1 MPVFDLRGTHG
12 SGKSHLVHTL
22 LRRYGNRPILGEGT
36 RSGYTPKRKGL
47 PGGASRE
54 ILGHHAHRLGLAV
67 VGPYTKVCGGC
78 DAVRTQ
84 DEVCRRVRLFSQEYP
99 RVMLEGI
106 LVAHT
111 YSRYL
116 ALARE
121 LGDYTFLFLDTP
133 LGVCIARVKARRL
146 ERGNMKPLD
155 PKNVVRDHERV
166 HNVLPGLFRGAG
178 LRVVILDWQD
188 ATGQALEVIRNGS
201 QG

>member
-22 LRRYGNRPILGEGT
+22 LRRYGNRPILGEA
-36 RSGYTPKRKGL
+36 
-47 PGGASRE
+47 ASPRRE
-54 ILGHHAHRLGLAV
+54 VLGHYAHRLGLAV

-133 LGVCIARVKARRL
+133 LEVCIARVKARRL
-146 ERGNMKPLD
+146 DRGNTKPLD
-155 PKNVVRDHERV
+155 PRNVIRDHERV
-166 HNVLPGLFRGAG
+166 HNVLPGAFREAG
-178 LRVVILDWQD
+178 LRVVTLDWQN

-201 QG
+201 EG